1 MHQVLSELRCPT
13 GLRHCAEKLYFA
25 TRALLLQQM
34 AQPEIMVDVLRIIVV
49 NAYIRIIQSVFAY
62 IVHIQTVQH
71 QNAFVRMHL

>member
-13 GLRHCAEKLYFA
+13 GLRHSAEKFYFA

-49 NAYIRIIQSVFAY
+49 NAYIRITQSVSTY
-62 IVHIQTVQH
+62 ISHMQTVRRQSALVIM
-71 QNAFVRMHL
+71 QQ